1 MVGAGGIAGATAQ
14 KVQDG
19 LGDSSSSLMTVA
31 NPLLQICTS
40 RKVICLQLDICD
52 WTHLC
57 SHKEPLAL
65 AELVHTLFC
74 DFDIALS
81 NTRYR
86 FSLPVCIWVYVGVS
100 VYRCVMYLCVT
111 CYLCVGSYGQVC
123 AR

>member
-1 MVGAGGIAGATAQ
+1 
-14 KVQDG
+14 
-19 LGDSSSSLMTVA
+19 MTVA

-81 NTRYR
+81 NTRYQ
-86 FSLPVCIWVYVGVS
+86 FSLSVCVWVYVGVS
-100 VYRCVMYLCVT
+100 VYRCVMYLC
-111 CYLCVGSYGQVC
+111 YMLPLCWQLWVQVC